1 MSTLAFK
8 KISLLTSTFGI
19 LLGVI
24 FTTGRG
30 QASQF
35 NLAATPP
42 SGQYT
47 LTVDN
52 TVAFNVETGVGQV
65 AKTGGAFVSVTLVPS
80 VITSATWSDTNK
92 FPVTFSSLENDGDN
106 QPPRLEFN
114 QLQNIRTVSAVF
126 LTNPP
131 GAVNFRYTYLDI
143 TNNIE
148 GGGDPTT
155 AFQSNVTSGQIYAAP
170 LKSDSG
176 VGQNSYPDV
185 LRITFPFGEVTL
197 TSITITY
204 DC

>member
-35 NLAATPP
+35 NLAAIPP
-42 SGQYT
+42 SGEYT

-52 TVAFNVETGVGQV
+52 TVAFNVGTGAGQV

-80 VITSATWSDTNK
+80 VITSAAWTATDR
-92 FPVTFSSLENDGDN
+92 FPVTFTSLPSNGTN
-106 QPPRLEFN
+106 QPPRLEFT

-126 LTNPP
+126 STTPP
-131 GAVNFRYTYLDI
+131 GSVNFVYTYLNI
-143 TNNIE
+143 VNNVVA
-148 GGGDPTT
+148 GGSTEVVE
-155 AFQSNVTSGQIYAAP
+155 SNVTSASIYGAP
-170 LKSDSG
+170 LKTTPG

-197 TSITITY
+197 TSVTITY

>member
-35 NLAATPP
+35 NLAAIPP
-42 SGQYT
+42 SGEYT

-52 TVAFNVETGVGQV
+52 TVSFNLTTRVAQV
-65 AKTGGAFVSVTLVPS
+65 AKTGGPLVSITLGS
-80 VITSATWSDTNK
+80 TASRTWSDTNK
-92 FPVTFSSLENDGDN
+92 FPVTFSSLVNDGDN
-106 QPPRLEFN
+106 QPPRLEFS
-114 QLQNIRTVSAVF
+114 QLQNIRTVTAVF
-126 LTNPP
+126 STNPP
-131 GAVNFRYTYLDI
+131 GSVNFRYTYLDI
-143 TNNIE
+143 TNNFE
-148 GGGDPTT
+148 GGGDSTT
-155 AFQSNVTSGQIYAAP
+155 AFESNVTSGQVYAAP
-170 LKSDSG
+170 LKSDPG
-176 VGQNSYPDV
+176 VGQNSYPDL

-197 TSITITY
+197 TSVTITY